1 MMPAAVSIDRLGPDH
16 ALVSLAVEGESEA
29 REELARQ
36 IRRPA
41 YLLALQLT
49 GRPEDARD
57 VAQDCLLRF
66 FQHLDRFDV
75 SRPVKP
81 WLYQIVRNRVRD
93 LRRRA
98 RLRRHESLDAMREEG
113 RPEPAAASPSPAA
126 DAETRELQQSVWSS
140 LGELKDP
147 HREILVLR
155 DYQDLSYSEIA
166 EVLAIPQ
173 GTVMSRLHA
182 ARRSL
187 RALLTPESDRQVDA
201 GDA

>member
-16 ALVSLAVEGESEA
+16 ALVSLAVEGEREA

-36 IRRPA
+36 IRKPA

-49 GRPEDARD
+49 GHPEDARD
-57 VAQDCLLRF
+57 IAQDCMLRF

-75 SRPVKP
+75 DRPVKP

-98 RLRRHESLDAMREEG
+98 RLRRHESLEAMREAG
-113 RPEPAAASPSPAA
+113 RPETAGSSPSPAV
-126 DAETRELQQSVWSS
+126 DAETRELQRRVWDA

-166 EVLAIPQ
+166 GVLGIPQ

-182 ARRSL
+182 ARRGL
-187 RALLTPESDRQVDA
+187 RAIMTPVAEA